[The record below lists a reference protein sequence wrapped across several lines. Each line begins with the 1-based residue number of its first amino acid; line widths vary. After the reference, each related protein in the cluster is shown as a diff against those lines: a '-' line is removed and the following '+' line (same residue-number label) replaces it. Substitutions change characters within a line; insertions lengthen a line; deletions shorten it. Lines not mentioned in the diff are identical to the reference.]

1 MPNYDFL
8 NLSPPEFEDLSKDLL
23 QKHLKITLESFTSG
37 KDKGID
43 LRYAGTTKNEIIVQC
58 KRYSDF
64 STFFGV
70 LKKEI
75 PKVAVLNPSRYII
88 TTSVGLTPN
97 QKEEIQKLF
106 PTYINSSEDIYGRQD
121 LNNLLGLFPDI
132 EKQHFK
138 LWLSSTNILEKI
150 LHSRIY
156 NQSVFEEDKIKETIK
171 TYVENESYFESL
183 EILKDKKYVIIS
195 GIPGIGKTTLARIL
209 VYHFLANGF
218 EEFIFLSD
226 SIKEAYDT
234 FKDGVKQIFL
244 FDDFL
249 GRNFLERKLS
259 NNEEQRIVKFIEK
272 ISTSKDK
279 LLILTTR
286 EYILTQAKQRYDI
299 FENPSLEFAK
309 CIIDLSQYTKI
320 VRARILYN
328 HLYFSGITEE
338 YINNILEEQSYKWI
352 IQHRN
357 YSPRIIQTITNPDI
371 WKNIKPEEFSDKIYE
386 FLDYP
391 ESIWK
396 HVYENQISKF
406 SQCILANIM
415 STGTP
420 ILYDDLKLAIQ
431 NFAKVHSPKYGISY
445 SELEFRKSIR
455 ELENTFIITNKDEIN
470 QIAIEYQNPSVQD
483 FLVNYFK
490 DLPDFIND
498 ILESAI
504 FFNQLLRVF
513 AIEDKYLINGKLVTR
528 TNKILLTEKSK
539 QLLVKKLLTEYEFLN
554 SSQIAS
560 VRYRATM
567 TSRWIKS
574 NYSDYRKLNEITK
587 EFLLEEHPE
596 IRDFV
601 SKTFAKFI
609 IPNELDGEDFGYYLN
624 LLSELKDDYEFDKS
638 LAIKKYF
645 ESITFLQ
652 QTQDFERF
660 ETILPEDYEEFINNP
675 DNYYDRVNEL
685 IYEEAENAEDDY
697 LDDTLDE
704 IKSASGRFGMDY
716 EDAANIIEEKI
727 EKKKQKAEEEYD
739 WDKDDYRPD
748 STTKVRDENV
758 VIKNMFDSLRKE

>member
-23 QKHLKITLESFTSG
+23 QKYLKITLESFTSG

-64 STFFGV
+64 STFLGV
-70 LKKEI
+70 LKKEVS
-75 PKVAVLNPSRYII
+75 KVAALNPSRYII

-272 ISTSKDK
+272 VTTSKDK

-309 CIIDLSQYTKI
+309 CVIDLSQYTKI

-328 HLYFSGITEE
+328 HLYFSSITED
-338 YINNILEEQSYKWI
+338 YINNIIEEQSYKWI

-420 ILYDDLKLAIQ
+420 ILYNDLKLAIQ
-431 NFAKVHSPKYGISY
+431 NFAKVHSQKYGISY

-554 SSQIAS
+554 SSQIVS
-560 VRYRATM
+560 VRYRATL

-609 IPNELDGEDFGYYLN
+609 IPNDLDGEDFGYYLN
-624 LLSELKDDYEFDKS
+624 LLSELKDDYEFDKP

-660 ETILPEDYEEFINNP
+660 ETILPEDYDEFLNNP

-716 EDAANIIEEKI
+716 EDAANIIEERI

-748 STTKVRDENV
+748 STAKVTDENV

>member
-43 LRYAGTTKNEIIVQC
+43 LRCAGTTKNEIIVQC

-64 STFFGV
+64 STFLGV
-70 LKKEI
+70 LKKEV
-75 PKVAVLNPSRYII
+75 PKVEALNPSRYII

-106 PTYINSSEDIYGRQD
+106 PSYINSSEDIYGRQD

-150 LHSRIY
+150 LHSRVY

-272 ISTSKDK
+272 VTTSKDK

-309 CIIDLSQYTKI
+309 CVIDLSQYTKI

-328 HLYFSGITEE
+328 HLYFSSIAEDYIT
-338 YINNILEEQSYKWI
+338 NIIEEQSYKWI

-431 NFAKVHSPKYGISY
+431 NFAKVHSQKYGVSY

-470 QIAIEYQNPSVQD
+470 QIAIDYQNPSVQD

-513 AIEDKYLINGKLVTR
+513 AIEDKYLINGKLITR

-554 SSQIAS
+554 SSQISS

-596 IRDFV
+596 IREFV

-609 IPNELDGEDFGYYLN
+609 IPNDLDGEDFGYYLN
-624 LLSELKDDYEFDKS
+624 LLSELKDDYDFDKS

-645 ESITFLQ
+645 DSITFLQ

-660 ETILPEDYEEFINNP
+660 ESILPEDYEEFINNP
-675 DNYYDRVNEL
+675 DNYYDRINEL

-716 EDAANIIEEKI
+716 DDAANIIEEKI

-748 STTKVRDENV
+748 STTKVTDENV